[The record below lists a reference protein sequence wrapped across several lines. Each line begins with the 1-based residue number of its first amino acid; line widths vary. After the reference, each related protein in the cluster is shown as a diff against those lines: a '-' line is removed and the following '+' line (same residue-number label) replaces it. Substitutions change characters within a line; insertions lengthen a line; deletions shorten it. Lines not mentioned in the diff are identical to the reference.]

1 MAVRTRIDVIAKQF
15 ERGLQCAGCSESN
28 IARIVELIKQKKI
41 DAISLYASDDGFKV
55 YELFIGID
63 WNEYNKQQKAGNDG
77 QADSIGGL
85 QISGET
91 IEVETYLDDLVR
103 KSRERKLRLSYWIS
117 FCGALRIRNPEEYYR
132 LKSQL
137 GFENSL
143 LGWMNDLGRDE
154 VDFIPDL
161 QELKIRIRDIRDVDA
176 FDSNRIKEKKALLL
190 KCEKVAEQL
199 SCSNGG
205 ATGDYF
211 TNKNVFPV
219 EVSLTFQG
227 EKKAAMLLGIT
238 SLNDPTYAEL
248 KQGIVF
254 LLTRK
259 EEKRIAGNL
268 DNNNNTQN
276 NTGITPNSTRNRKPG
291 PNDPCPCG
299 SGLKHKNCHGKNSG
313 NTSAKIPNKDL
324 NKIQCS
330 NKPIQAV
337 SVANNTDKEPHNKI
351 KRIKISLLFNSII
364 ATLIIAILAVNKF
377 AVPASPWDYITRLV
391 PLVAW
396 VVYYFAVAIPFDE
409 EYGCSKK
416 YNKALYV
423 VLVAVSLISICSII
437 LTKLDKEIVI
447 FSKILVIAYNL
458 YYVPIFAL
466 STISCMK
473 YLNETK
479 CSDRNITV
487 FRKLSYILCSVLAVF
502 VLIGTVKQ
510 VKGWNV
516 LNVGDTVYFGVY
528 EQDGDPSNGK
538 EEISWTV
545 HSIENGKA
553 LLLSD
558 VCLYSMP
565 YNASGTDNSWTN
577 SDLRKWL
584 NGEFYQSA
592 FSSAERGVICDEE
605 INTKKLSVEDLANGE
620 PSGEA
625 EITVDN
631 VFVPDLSEFWMLT
644 SELNVS
650 DTAKQVFTANN
661 ELYGGEN
668 YRTMF
673 WTRSPFEDDDNFATG
688 YNTETEQETRYL
700 LRPDEYAMVRPAIYV
715 DVNLYSDL
723 SKNHQEQAPLTIG
736 TSNYTD
742 VSGSWSSSDNS
753 QTRPHYYCYDDTTSV
768 SLLGDGVVNFGPG
781 VWVDSNE
788 PVNYN
793 SFVYQEFCDRLEHD
807 PVMAAAVFGYAD
819 KQLGTR
825 YTGSF
830 YSEIKD
836 DWITGINNAAET
848 FVNDMNLWA
857 GETNAFEELLE
868 STADISIIYAGG
880 EEIQTLRMR
889 LGDGQPL
896 VYGPET
902 LKTTA
907 PWKYLC
913 FTVHV
918 KTTEITLSFLIDLGF
933 QPVI

>member
-1 MAVRTRIDVIAKQF
+1 MYALENKGLRDSIQNALKERVKEETRF
-15 ERGLQCAGCSESN
+15 EQGLQKPERKS
-28 IARIVELIKQKKI
+28 Q
-41 DAISLYASDDGFKV
+41 
-55 YELFIGID
+55 
-63 WNEYNKQQKAGNDG
+63 
-77 QADSIGGL
+77 IGG
-85 QISGET
+85 G
-91 IEVETYLDDLVR
+91 
-103 KSRERKLRLSYWIS
+103 
-117 FCGALRIRNPEEYYR
+117 
-132 LKSQL
+132 
-137 GFENSL
+137 
-143 LGWMNDLGRDE
+143 
-154 VDFIPDL
+154 
-161 QELKIRIRDIRDVDA
+161 
-176 FDSNRIKEKKALLL
+176 NR
-190 KCEKVAEQL
+190 Q
-199 SCSNGG
+199 
-205 ATGDYF
+205 
-211 TNKNVFPV
+211 
-219 EVSLTFQG
+219 
-227 EKKAAMLLGIT
+227 
-238 SLNDPTYAEL
+238 
-248 KQGIVF
+248 
-254 LLTRK
+254 
-259 EEKRIAGNL
+259 
-268 DNNNNTQN
+268 
-276 NTGITPNSTRNRKPG
+276 PG
-291 PNDPCPCG
+291 LNDPCPCG
-299 SGLKHKNCHGKNSG
+299 SGLKYKNCHGKNSG

-324 NKIQCS
+324 NKIQSS

-391 PLVAW
+391 PIVAW

-447 FSKILVIAYNL
+447 ISKIFVIAYNL

-516 LNVGDTVYFGVY
+516 LNVGDTVYFGAY

-723 SKNHQEQAPLTIG
+723 SKNHQEQAPLTIE

-768 SLLGDGVVNFGPG
+768 SLLGDSVVNFGPG

-807 PVMAAAVFGYAD
+807 PVMAAAVFAYAD